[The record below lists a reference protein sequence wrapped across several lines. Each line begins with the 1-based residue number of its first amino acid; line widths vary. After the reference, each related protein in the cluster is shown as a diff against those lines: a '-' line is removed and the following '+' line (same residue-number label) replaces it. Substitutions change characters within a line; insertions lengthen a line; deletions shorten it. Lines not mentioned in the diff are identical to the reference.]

1 MNSSLLIEK
10 PMLDGS
16 SGNESY
22 EMIYFRENLER
33 ISDEEFLDPNILESG
48 GGDVSNIIDESEND
62 MMYFIFNH
70 RDVSFETLINPS
82 PRSNPSS
89 AIPLSRNFNY
99 VGKSAKRQVRI
110 SDVPVYASLQRGQFQ
125 LKCIKLN
132 KYQPLECFELLD
144 AGTGLRA
151 NRSSSGKSKDDTR
164 NVDLNA
170 KVSNFLQNDSNPFP
184 SRNGING
191 WGYGPHFFEELLL
204 TFRLNICARQ

>member
-1 MNSSLLIEK
+1 MNSSPLIEK

-33 ISDEEFLDPNILESG
+33 ISEEEFLDPDILETG
-48 GGDVSNIIDESEND
+48 GGDVSNVIDESEND

-70 RDVSFETLINPS
+70 RDVSFETLINVS
-82 PRSNPSS
+82 PRSNAGS

-110 SDVPVYASLQRGQFQ
+110 SEVPVLASFQRGQYQ

-132 KYQPLECFELLD
+132 KYQPVECFELLD

-170 KVSNFLQNDSNPFP
+170 NVSTSFLYFSNSLL
-184 SRNGING
+184 SRTWIDG
-191 WGYGPHFFEELLL
+191 WGSSFLPRTLL
-204 TFRLNICARQ
+204 TI